1 MQVSGFAFAG
11 YAAGIAAY
19 LAVHNLNIS
28 LPTTLAE
35 VPFLSG
41 SWNWEFRLHLV
52 NCHQKQGCLKIMYT
66 SQFVVQVAIG
76 YDFCHDKRF
85 YMYLCM
91 YREHISYGFGRWDKL
106 ILAIHAM

>member
-1 MQVSGFAFAG
+1 LFVYISQPMSFIPFVQVSGFAFAG

-41 SWNWEFRLHLV
+41 S
-52 NCHQKQGCLKIMYT
+52 
-66 SQFVVQVAIG
+66 
-76 YDFCHDKRF
+76 
-85 YMYLCM
+85 
-91 YREHISYGFGRWDKL
+91 
-106 ILAIHAM
+106 

>member
-1 MQVSGFAFAG
+1 MLDHISPPNSFISFVQVSGFAFAG

-41 SWNWEFRLHLV
+41 S
-52 NCHQKQGCLKIMYT
+52 
-66 SQFVVQVAIG
+66 
-76 YDFCHDKRF
+76 
-85 YMYLCM
+85 
-91 YREHISYGFGRWDKL
+91 
-106 ILAIHAM
+106 